1 MTVVDVRLKQLRR
14 VNGWSQSELSRRS
27 GVSQAVISRL
37 ESGTTKSVNF
47 KNLEKLAGAM
57 GCDPGYL
64 IVAKPLPLGNRAKSK
79 RALID
84 R

>member
-1 MTVVDVRLKQLRR
+1 MSSVDVRVKQLRL

-37 ESGTTKSVNF
+37 ESGVTRAVNF
-47 KNLEKLAGAM
+47 RNLEKLARAI

-64 IVAKPLPLGNRAKSK
+64 IK
-79 RALID
+79 RKG

>member
-1 MTVVDVRLKQLRR
+1 MTVVDVRVKQLRR

-47 KNLEKLAGAM
+47 KNLEKLASAM

-64 IVAKPLPLGNRAKSK
+64 IVSSPGLKRGRARS
-79 RALID
+79 
-84 R
+84 

>member
-1 MTVVDVRLKQLRR
+1 MTVVDVRVKQLRR

-47 KNLEKLAGAM
+47 KNLEKLASAM

-64 IVAKPLPLGNRAKSK
+64 IVSNSELK
-79 RALID
+79 RGRGKL
-84 R
+84 